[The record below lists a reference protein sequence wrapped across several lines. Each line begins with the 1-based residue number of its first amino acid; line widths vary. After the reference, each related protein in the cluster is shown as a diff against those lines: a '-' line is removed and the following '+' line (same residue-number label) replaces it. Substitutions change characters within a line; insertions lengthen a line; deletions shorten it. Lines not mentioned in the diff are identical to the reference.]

1 MVLPS
6 CCGMFVCRLVTSIDT
21 RIEFPTT
28 FVVSMTSV
36 ISLRYN
42 FCDLAI
48 GWRRLSTNDEIL
60 SGGFAAWYYRSPNL
74 GWFVNL
80 CEIAVF
86 VVGLVCGGSHRF
98 VISFKVSS
106 LFLRFLL
113 PSVFLRVCSFLNH
126 QIVFIFQAGALWYP
140 RCGSAVDKK
149 LLFLPSA
156 IRPN

>member
-6 CCGMFVCRLVTSIDT
+6 SCGMFVCRLVTSIDT
-21 RIEFPTT
+21 RLEFPTT
-28 FVVSMTSV
+28 FVVPMASV
-36 ISLRYN
+36 VSLRYN

-60 SGGFAAWYYRSPNL
+60 SVGFAAWNYRSPNL

-80 CEIAVF
+80 CDIAVLL
-86 VVGLVCGGSHRF
+86 VGLVCGGSHRF
-98 VISFKVSS
+98 VISFRVSS

-113 PSVFLRVCSFLNH
+113 LSVFLRVCSFLNH
-126 QIVFIFQAGALWYP
+126 QTVFIFQAGALWYP
-140 RCGSAVDKK
+140 RCAVDKK